1 MCLVAVS
8 VQDLEGDECNLEHH
22 RGCVCDLEQVSTLS
36 DSQSLMCKL
45 RAMSAFESDS
55 LLLRCL

>member
-8 VQDLEGDECNLEHH
+8 VQDLEGDECNLIIVVV
-22 RGCVCDLEQVSTLS
+22 CVTLNRLGTLS

-45 RAMSAFESDS
+45 RAMSAFESGS